1 MAEFRNRLGGAYA
14 LTVFTPILAG
24 HEDELRAHLDALPL
38 GEGSPLARLD
48 QLHLSRIQIFDEL
61 VHQAPSQKRETLKS
75 SHLVFTSTF
84 DGELDPYLDAIC
96 ERIGADADAWWS
108 HCVGYPG
115 TADRAAFRRYIRAHK
130 VDTSLFASANQNA
143 SVQQV
148 RESLAVRERVVDF
161 AADAQGLDAPALR
174 ERFLAA
180 FGDLR

>member
-1 MAEFRNRLGGAYA
+1 MADYRNRVGGVYA
-14 LTVFTPILAG
+14 LTVFTPILPG
-24 HEDELRAHLDALPL
+24 HEDELRDHLAALPL
-38 GEGSPLARLD
+38 GEEGPLARLD
-48 QLHLSRIQIFDEL
+48 QLHVSRIQIFDEL
-61 VHQAPSQKRETLKS
+61 VDQGPPHRRETLERA
-75 SHLVFTSTF
+75 HLLFTSTI

-96 ERIGADADAWWS
+96 ERIGAQADAWWG

-143 SVQQV
+143 SVPLV

>member
-1 MAEFRNRLGGAYA
+1 MAERRNRLGGAYA
-14 LTVFTPILAG
+14 LTVFTAILPG
-24 HEDELRAHLDALPL
+24 HVDELRAHLEALPL
-38 GEGSPLARLD
+38 GEQSPLARLD
-48 QLHLSRIQIFDEL
+48 QLHVSRIQIFDEL

-84 DGELDPYLDAIC
+84 DGDLDPYLDAIC
-96 ERIGADADAWWS
+96 ERIGAEADAWWG

-143 SVQQV
+143 GVPLV
-148 RESLAVRERVVDF
+148 RESLAVRERVVAF